1 MTIQSE
7 AELKSL
13 QIAGRVAAEALEAMR
28 RAVRPGISTEEID
41 DVARV
46 VIERHGARSAPA
58 LVYNFPKMT
67 CISVNE
73 EVVHGIP
80 GPRVLA
86 PGDVVK
92 LDVTVEKDGFM
103 ADTACT
109 VVVEPRASEA
119 RRLAGCAKQAFRDAL
134 AVARAGE
141 LVSRVGRV
149 VEATVRGQ
157 GFSIIPQLCGH
168 GIGRTIHE
176 KPQVPNKFDPRSRDR
191 FEDGMVVTIE
201 PIITSGA
208 GTVDTLADGWTVT
221 TRDRCL
227 AAHYEHTMVI
237 TRGRP
242 LLLTALPGTSP

>member
-1 MTIQSE
+1 
-7 AELKSL
+7 
-13 QIAGRVAAEALEAMR
+13 
-28 RAVRPGISTEEID
+28 
-41 DVARV
+41 
-46 VIERHGARSAPA
+46 
-58 LVYNFPKMT
+58 
-67 CISVNE
+67 
-73 EVVHGIP
+73 
-80 GPRVLA
+80 
-86 PGDVVK
+86 
-92 LDVTVEKDGFM
+92 M

-141 LVSRVGRV
+141 LVNRVGKV
-149 VEATVRGQ
+149 VETTVRSQ
-157 GFSIIPQLCGH
+157 GFSVIPQLCGH

-176 KPQVPNKFDPRSRDR
+176 KPQVANSFDPRNRER

-208 GTVDTLADGWTVT
+208 GKVETLSDGWTVT
-221 TRDRCL
+221 TKDRSL

-242 LLLTALPGTSP
+242 ILLTALPGTAP

>member
-1 MTIQSE
+1 MTIQTE
-7 AELKSL
+7 AELKGL
-13 QIAGRVAAEALEAMR
+13 QTAGRVAAETLEAMR
-28 RAVRPGISTEEID
+28 QAVRPGITTAEID
-41 DVARV
+41 DIARE
-46 VIERHGARSAPA
+46 VIDRHGARSAPA
-58 LVYNFPKMT
+58 LVYSFPRST

-92 LDVTVEKDGFM
+92 LDVTVEKNGFM

-141 LVSRVGRV
+141 LVNRVGKV
-149 VEATVRGQ
+149 VETTVRSQ
-157 GFSIIPQLCGH
+157 GFSVIPQLCGH

-176 KPQVPNKFDPRSRDR
+176 KPQVANSFDPRNRER

-208 GTVDTLADGWTVT
+208 GKVETLSDGWTVT
-221 TRDRCL
+221 TKDRSL

-242 LLLTALPGTSP
+242 ILLTALPGTAP

>member
-1 MTIQSE
+1 MTIQTE
-7 AELKSL
+7 AELKGL
-13 QIAGRVAAEALEAMR
+13 QTAGRVAAETLEAMR
-28 RAVRPGISTEEID
+28 QAVRPGITTAEID
-41 DVARV
+41 DVARE
-46 VIERHGARSAPA
+46 VIDRHGARSAPA
-58 LVYNFPKMT
+58 LVYSFPRST

-92 LDVTVEKDGFM
+92 LDVTVEKNGFM

-141 LVSRVGRV
+141 LVNRVGKV
-149 VEATVRGQ
+149 VETTVRSQ
-157 GFSIIPQLCGH
+157 GFSVIPQLCGH

-176 KPQVPNKFDPRSRDR
+176 KPQVANSFDPRNRER

-208 GTVDTLADGWTVT
+208 GKVETLSDGWTVT
-221 TRDRCL
+221 TKDRSL

-242 LLLTALPGTSP
+242 ILLTALPGTSP